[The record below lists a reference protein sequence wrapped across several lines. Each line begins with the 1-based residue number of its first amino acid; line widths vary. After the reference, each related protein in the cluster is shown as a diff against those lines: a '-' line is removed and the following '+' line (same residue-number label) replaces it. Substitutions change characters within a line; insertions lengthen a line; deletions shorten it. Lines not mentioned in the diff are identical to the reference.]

1 MLFGEKLLYFQ
12 INLALKGMEWDF
24 YTLIINSFEY
34 GTLCSSINSQE
45 QYTGLME
52 ALKFAMEMIVHLLP
66 EILFLS

>member
-1 MLFGEKLLYFQ
+1 M
-12 INLALKGMEWDF
+12 DF

-52 ALKFAMEMIVHLLP
+52 ALKFAMQMMIHLLP
-66 EILFLS
+66 EFLFLS